1 VPLVAVTWLV
11 VHKRTTDDNAALELQ
26 NPLQLRAALTFGA
39 LLVVL
44 FIATEALRRWLGD
57 SGAYAAAAIAGI
69 LDVDAVSLA
78 MAQDAAR
85 GALEP
90 RLAERAIALA
100 ALVNTAAKAV
110 LAAALGGAP
119 MLRSASVILGLA
131 LTAGAATAILTL

>member
-1 VPLVAVTWLV
+1 
-11 VHKRTTDDNAALELQ
+11 
-26 NPLQLRAALTFGA
+26 
-39 LLVVL
+39 
-44 FIATEALRRWLGD
+44 
-57 SGAYAAAAIAGI
+57 
-69 LDVDAVSLA
+69 